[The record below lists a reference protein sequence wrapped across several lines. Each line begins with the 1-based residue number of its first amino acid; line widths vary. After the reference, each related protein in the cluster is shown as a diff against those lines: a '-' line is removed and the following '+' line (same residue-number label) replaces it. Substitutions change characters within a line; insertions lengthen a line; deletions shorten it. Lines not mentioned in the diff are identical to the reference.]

1 MVIFFD
7 GDADPEFCK
16 GIIYCCGIRATLKCT
31 NGEFSC
37 SLGGQYTIE
46 FTFCGNKASCWFV
59 GGDDLT

>member
-1 MVIFFD
+1 MRWLYFFD

-37 SLGGQYTIE
+37 SLGGQYRAYDRIH
-46 FTFCGNKASCWFV
+46 FLRQQS
-59 GGDDLT
+59 